1 MRTTVTLPDLVYDDV
16 RVRAAQLGRS
26 VSSVI
31 EEAVRVYLLDAAVPA
46 PATAPPLPT
55 MRSGG
60 ARPGIDLDDMSTVR
74 EILDEHEPID
84 AVR

>member
-1 MRTTVTLPDLVYDDV
+1 MRTTVTLPDPIYDDV
-16 RVRAAQLGRS
+16 RVRAAQSGRS

-31 EEAVRVYLLDAAVPA
+31 EEALRVYLLAAAAPA
-46 PATAPPLPT
+46 PVAAPPLPT

-60 ARPGIDLDDMSTVR
+60 TRPGIDLDDMSAVR
-74 EILDEHEPID
+74 EILDEHESLD